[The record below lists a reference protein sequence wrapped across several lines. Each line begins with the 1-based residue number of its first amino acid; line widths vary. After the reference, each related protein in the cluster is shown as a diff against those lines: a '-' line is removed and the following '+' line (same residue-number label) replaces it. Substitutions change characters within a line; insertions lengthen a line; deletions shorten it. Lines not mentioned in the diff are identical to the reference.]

1 VAKHDPCAV
10 VIDPTGQA
18 GHLAAEVEAAG
29 VEVLKPTPRDAAQAC
44 GQFFQAVTDSG
55 DIRHRGDPPLVK
67 ALGGAQ
73 SRPLA
78 DAWAWARRN
87 AATDISPL
95 VAVTLAAWGHALRA
109 PVTDV
114 GVWVF

>member
-1 VAKHDPCAV
+1 M
-10 VIDPTGQA
+10 
-18 GHLAAEVEAAG
+18 
-29 VEVLKPTPRDAAQAC
+29 AQAC
-44 GQFFQAVTDSG
+44 GQFFDAVSAGTV
-55 DIRHRGDPPLVK
+55 RH
-67 ALGGAQ
+67 LGQPGLTAAVAGAA

-109 PVTDV
+109 PVSDA
-114 GVWVF
+114 GVWVI